1 MRNSTSISQN
11 SVSVAST
18 AVAKAKEIL
27 GALKEKEALVI
38 GAGEMSS
45 LCVKHLVNQQAKI
58 VLINRDIKNAEN
70 LASEISKN
78 HSGVQIQ
85 VESFGELG
93 ALINQIPLVFTAT
106 GAPHTIITQ
115 DMVESQKEK
124 RYWFDLAVPR
134 DIDKICDE
142 NICVFAVDDLQDIVN
157 KNLALREEQAKIAYG
172 IVGRHT
178 QDFFAWLQTL
188 NVEPLIKM
196 IRQQA
201 KEASLK
207 EIQKG
212 ITKGYLPQEYEKNIE
227 KTLHNAFNSFLHNLT
242 INLKSIAN
250 TPKGDGVVESLRFLF
265 EQNTE
270 PFMVE
275 KYKCEYSDDKIIA
288 LKE

>member
-18 AVAKAKEIL
+18 AVARAKEIL
-27 GALKEKEALVI
+27 GVLKEKEALVI

-78 HSGVQIQ
+78 HSGAQMQ

-157 KNLALREEQAKIAYG
+157 KNLALREEQAKIAY
-172 IVGRHT
+172 
-178 QDFFAWLQTL
+178 
-188 NVEPLIKM
+188 
-196 IRQQA
+196 
-201 KEASLK
+201 
-207 EIQKG
+207 
-212 ITKGYLPQEYEKNIE
+212 
-227 KTLHNAFNSFLHNLT
+227 
-242 INLKSIAN
+242 
-250 TPKGDGVVESLRFLF
+250 
-265 EQNTE
+265 
-270 PFMVE
+270 
-275 KYKCEYSDDKIIA
+275 
-288 LKE
+288 